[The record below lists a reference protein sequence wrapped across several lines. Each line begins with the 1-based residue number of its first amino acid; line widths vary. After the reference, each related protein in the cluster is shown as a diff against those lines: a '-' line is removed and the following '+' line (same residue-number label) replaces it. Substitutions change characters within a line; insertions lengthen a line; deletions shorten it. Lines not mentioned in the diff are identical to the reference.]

1 MELKE
6 IVDDEYYSIKDEHS
20 RHVEEQFLK
29 RVASEGCKELLFPL
43 YPRVDNLF
51 YDGLRKENLIECYR
65 SFTNE
70 EKSVL
75 YSIVSYGK
83 KMCGH
88 AGILHGGASA
98 STLDQFFGIMNCV
111 LGINGFTGQLNL
123 SYRKIILCPSTVLVK
138 GVCERQEGRK
148 HWFKGTIYDEVG
160 DVCVEAECLFIKA
173 DIKNVLERARSKIE
187 KTE

>member
-1 MELKE
+1 M
-6 IVDDEYYSIKDEHS
+6 
-20 RHVEEQFLK
+20 K

-51 YDGLRKENLIECYR
+51 YDGLRKENLIECVCLVFFVV
-65 SFTNE
+65 SCST
-70 EKSVL
+70 VL
-75 YSIVSYGK
+75 LPTKRRVSCRAPFYVVTHRYSIVSYGK

-148 HWFKGTIYDEVG
+148 HWFKGVIYDEVVRKVFG
-160 DVCVEAECLFIKA
+160 C
-173 DIKNVLERARSKIE
+173 
-187 KTE
+187 

>member
-1 MELKE
+1 MK
-6 IVDDEYYSIKDEHS
+6 
-20 RHVEEQFLK
+20 Q
-29 RVASEGCKELLFPL
+29 VAGEGCKELLFPL

-51 YDGLRKENLIECYR
+51 YDGLRKENLIECVCLVSSVVLAVVPFFYKR
-65 SFTNE
+65 GE
-70 EKSVL
+70 ECLVERPFYVVTHR

-148 HWFKGTIYDEVG
+148 HWFKGVIYDEVVRKVFG
-160 DVCVEAECLFIKA
+160 C
-173 DIKNVLERARSKIE
+173 
-187 KTE
+187 